1 MSGYHPGGL
10 TEAQIAFRK
19 NAIGGSDANI
29 ILGGDSERILNLWR
43 LKRGEVE
50 PDNLDDVLPVQ
61 MGNVTED
68 FNRYWFTRRT
78 GIAIERAGEEML
90 SFEYPFMSGT
100 FDGVTVESD
109 PAYLDA
115 KHVNAFA
122 KEAETLA
129 KYTPQLH
136 HNMIVAGLNRAVLS
150 VFYGTL
156 TWKASWIDFDPI
168 YAAALIDAET
178 HFWDCV
184 QSGEPPVAIAAIE
197 APVAAVKIVS
207 FTGNN
212 LWASCAADWLENKA
226 NAKKFEDAT
235 KAIKELIEADVQEA
249 SGHGIIVKRSKSD
262 SLLIKATK

>member
-1 MSGYHPGGL
+1 MSYHPGGL
-10 TEAQIAFRK
+10 TPAQIAFRK
-19 NAIGGSDANI
+19 NSIGGSDSNI
-29 ILGGDSERILNLWR
+29 ILSGDSERILHLWR

-61 MGNVTED
+61 MGNATED
-68 FNRYWFTRRT
+68 FNRWWFTRRT

-100 FDGVTVESD
+100 FDGVTVEPD

-156 TWKASWIDFDPI
+156 TWRAQWIEFDPI
-168 YAAALIDAET
+168 YAAALLDAEMD
-178 HFWDCV
+178 FWDCV
-184 QSGEPPVAIAAIE
+184 QTGRPPVALPTIE

-212 LWASCAADWLENKA
+212 AWADNAYDWLKHKA
-226 NAKKFEDAT
+226 DAKKFEDAAT
-235 KAIKELIEADVQEA
+235 EIKKLIEADVQEA
-249 SGHGIIVKRSKSD
+249 SGHGIKVVRSKSN
-262 SLLIKATK
+262 SLSIKAIK

>member
-1 MSGYHPGGL
+1 MSYHPGGL
-10 TEAQIAFRK
+10 TEAQRAFRK
-19 NAIGGSDANI
+19 NAIGGSDSNI
-29 ILGGDSERILNLWR
+29 ILSGDSERILKLWR

-100 FDGVTVESD
+100 FDGITVQSE
-109 PAYLDA
+109 PAYFDA

-122 KEAETLA
+122 NEAETLA

-136 HNMIVAGLNRAVLS
+136 HNMIVLGYDHAVLS
-150 VFYGTL
+150 TFYGTL

-197 APVAAVKIVS
+197 APVASVKIVDM
-207 FTGNN
+207 TGKNS
-212 LWASCAADWLENKA
+212 WSASAADWLANKA
-226 NAKKFEDAT
+226 GAKKFDDAT

-249 SGHGIIVKRSKSD
+249 SGHGIVVKRSKSD
-262 SLLIKATK
+262 SLSIKAIK